1 MMISSHRL
9 KAEENKM
16 QRKLIGKLV
25 IFILTFVAVI
35 FVGVPILV
43 KIIITVSSFKKDNII
58 NTANETAAFFPPV
71 LDPIL
76 EATNSSP
83 IILSGYSEKNAKVKI
98 YINGKESNQTVTDTE
113 GKFRISNV
121 QLSEG
126 NNTLVASTLQGDK
139 ESTTSSPLNI
149 IYKKSSPTLDI
160 SSPKDGDKFSSDDN
174 KARIMIGSTD
184 PGNRVTVNGRQVI
197 VDSTG
202 KFQFTL
208 SLAGGDNV
216 LKVEAIDIA
225 GNKTETELKVTY
237 NP

>member
-1 MMISSHRL
+1 MISSHRL

-16 QRKLIGKLV
+16 QRKLIGKL
-25 IFILTFVAVI
+25 ILFILTFVAVI
-35 FVGVPILV
+35 FVGFPILV
-43 KIIITVSSFKKDNII
+43 KIIITVSSFKKDNTI
-58 NTANETAAFFPPV
+58 NTANETVVFFPPV
-71 LDPIL
+71 LDTIL

-83 IILSGYSEKNAKVKI
+83 ITISGYSEKNAKVKI
-98 YINGKESNQTVTDTE
+98 YINGKESNQSVTDAE
-113 GKFRISNV
+113 GKFKILNIR
-121 QLSEG
+121 LLEG
-126 NNTLVASTLQGDK
+126 SNTLVVSTLVDDK

-149 IYKKSSPTLDI
+149 IYKKSPPILDI
-160 SSPKDGDKFSSDDN
+160 SSPNDGDKFSSDDN
-174 KARIMIGSTD
+174 KERIMLGVTD

-202 KFQFTL
+202 KFQYLL
-208 SLAGGDNV
+208 SLVGGDNV